1 MHPPHS
7 MTNLADENEIPLP
20 DGTGSS
26 GEQERATGHIL
37 PDEPQSGLPVVEAIE
52 KGLAASPRA
61 LGEFGSIMLAG
72 AARQLANE
80 NQELKVE
87 IAQIRQSL
95 DRQRDELESQRILN
109 AVLTQQVKS
118 EQGNRHTRNFG
129 ITIGTTLAS
138 AGLLRSRTIIDE
150 FSLALIVGGAL
161 LLLVSWFSPIKRGK
175 NTPTTGN
182 EA

>member
-1 MHPPHS
+1 

-26 GEQERATGHIL
+26 GSRSAQQGIFSL
-37 PDEPQSGLPVVEAIE
+37 MNPQSGLPVVEAIE

-61 LGEFGSIMLAG
+61 FGEFGSIMLAG

-87 IAQIRQSL
+87 IAQIRQSWIDSAMSREAKESSMLML
-95 DRQRDELESQRILN
+95 D
-109 AVLTQQVKS
+109 QVKS

-175 NTPTTGN
+175 IHLPRGTKHDRQ
-182 EA
+182 